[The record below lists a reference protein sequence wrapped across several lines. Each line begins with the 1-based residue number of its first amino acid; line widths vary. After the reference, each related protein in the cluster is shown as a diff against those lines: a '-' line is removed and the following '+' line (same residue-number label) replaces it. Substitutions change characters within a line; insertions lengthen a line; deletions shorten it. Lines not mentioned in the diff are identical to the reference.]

1 MKQSLCSYRLYSLE
15 NTFIVSA
22 AHHRLY
28 FLSQLLSPDS
38 NLLPTPPKKVII
50 YLSSC
55 ASVDYFSHIFP
66 SFLPKSYLL
75 IPLHGKQSP
84 NTRSK
89 GFAKF
94 TASHLQKSILLTTDL
109 AARGLDIPAVD
120 LVVQLDGP
128 PTDPKVFLHRCGRAG
143 RAGRRGIAVLFLSPG
158 KEEEYIDFLAVR
170 KTPVTKFELHSS
182 EQTVHEQ
189 TKEIV
194 RGMREAVKR
203 DRAIWEKGLKAFV
216 SHVRA
221 YTKHMTQAIFRTR
234 DIDWPALVEAYALL
248 TIPAMPELRRVGAG
262 AGNEGPITFNLP
274 TLDLVTFAYKDLAQ
288 EKSRLA
294 ALAAGSTPYGIT
306 PGEMARRKA
315 TSEQKKAA
323 QKRNMAWSNK
333 KEGNNRKEEGRE
345 KRKRKRERSRP
356 EEEKVKEREWRELV
370 EAVKRRKRDGEEV
383 GNGPKWESLD

>member
-1 MKQSLCSYRLYSLE
+1 
-15 NTFIVSA
+15 
-22 AHHRLY
+22 
-28 FLSQLLSPDS
+28 
-38 NLLPTPPKKVII
+38 
-50 YLSSC
+50 
-55 ASVDYFSHIFP
+55 
-66 SFLPKSYLL
+66 
-75 IPLHGKQSP
+75 
-84 NTRSK
+84 
-89 GFAKF
+89 
-94 TASHLQKSILLTTDL
+94 L